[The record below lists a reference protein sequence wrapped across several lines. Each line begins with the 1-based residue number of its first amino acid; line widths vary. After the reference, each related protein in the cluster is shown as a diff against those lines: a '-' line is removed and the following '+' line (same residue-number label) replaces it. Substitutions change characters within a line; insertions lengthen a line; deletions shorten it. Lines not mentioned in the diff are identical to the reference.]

1 MMLVVDDVSDDEGSD
16 MASTEEERDSKS
28 RITVTP
34 YHTDDEGRAEE
45 EDDRRW

>member
-1 MMLVVDDVSDDEGSD
+1 MMLVVDDVNDEGSD

-45 EDDRRW
+45 EDDDRR